1 MLCLSFM
8 RVIPQPAGKAATF
21 ALRALLPCSRR
32 WRLPCLLGV
41 PPAEANTLCA
51 LQWKVAPALAAG
63 NSIVLKPSETASLTN
78 LELAAIIDE
87 VGLPPGV
94 FNLLVGLGKDCGAP
108 LRCPAAC
115 TSLQSELQ
123 P

>member
-1 MLCLSFM
+1 MLKPDTC
-8 RVIPQPAGKAATF
+8 T
-21 ALRALLPCSRR
+21 
-32 WRLPCLLGV
+32 
-41 PPAEANTLCA
+41 

-63 NSIVLKPSETASLTN
+63 NCVVLKPSETASLTN

-108 LRCPAAC
+108 LRCPA
-115 TSLQSELQ
+115 TGTPPE